1 MISVPELPVA
11 QRNLYMAVIFPPHR
25 DLVGHTKD
33 AWTIAPTVT
42 ASTRGHVRDPSHTQ
56 TGIRY
61 LENAILKLDYS
72 QLRLVY
78 EALKERATL
87 LRLAPHLAGK
97 SDSEYNFS
105 PVPLLLLLLLP
116 FLPFLP

>member
-1 MISVPELPVA
+1 MHGQSHLPSQH
-11 QRNLYMAVIFPPHR
+11 QREDTYEIL
-25 DLVGHTKD
+25 LT
-33 AWTIAPTVT
+33 
-42 ASTRGHVRDPSHTQ
+42 TQ